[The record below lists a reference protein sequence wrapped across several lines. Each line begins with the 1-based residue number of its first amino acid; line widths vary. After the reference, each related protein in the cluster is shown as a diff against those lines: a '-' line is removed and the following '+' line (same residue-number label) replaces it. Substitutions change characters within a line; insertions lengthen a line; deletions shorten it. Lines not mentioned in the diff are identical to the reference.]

1 MRSEVVKFKTLDG
14 VTTWDSVTDWDM
26 RLTHCDEQKPAPK
39 FERVDIP
46 GANGSIDLSTALS
59 NDIPFEDREVDLT
72 FFKLCDDH
80 DDAFDLANTVAN
92 AIHGKQLHIQTPDS
106 YTDGNT
112 WYTGDVEITAC
123 VFEDRGCEISVHAVC
138 DPFRYSATDGT
149 LQLTPAGAPTAMTA
163 AQILEVANNEFDTP
177 ALQFDFNNHVSSGWA
192 NVPALGVACA
202 CTDNLFD
209 IDLVNLRGKTVKT
222 NESWQKSNNI
232 AQSGQTIDF
241 GAVNYQW
248 QERAVLTATNAT
260 ADIYN
265 VRIPFCNGSHL
276 YIIVQSDPITAKG
289 SVTVD
294 GSTIAAGVHVS
305 RVNAIAG
312 SIGADGITSAGNY
325 AQIGTLSAPSVG
337 QSIDAVI
344 DCGTLSYSAGQI
356 YIDVTG
362 ITSANVTAQVVL
374 VDDGLSVTEFID
386 PDISV
391 EIVQLPF
398 PLTRKK
404 VSGVWKHDEYTSTP
418 PHAEIDQL
426 TTGAVI
432 EAPSFIDWPRDT
444 KWCEFE
450 AVDSS
455 GWIMQ
460 YPEYNAQVSI
470 WPMGSGTADTG
481 AQPCYPAVV
490 NTSGSG
496 GSVVSYNGN
505 EFIVYDDAELSALLS
520 RGSNAVTWATFNTSS
535 VSPEL
540 TWPIG
545 AL

>member
-1 MRSEVVKFKTLDG
+1 MRSNVVKFKEG
-14 VTTWDSVTDWDM
+14 ATTYNSVADWGFT
-26 RLTHCDEQKPAPK
+26 LTHCDEQKPAPK
-39 FERVDIP
+39 FERIEVP
-46 GANGSIDLSTALS
+46 GANGSVDVSAALS
-59 NDIPFEDREVDLT
+59 GDIPFGDREIYFT
-72 FFKLCDDH
+72 FFKNCADH
-80 DDAFDLANTVAN
+80 DAAFALANTVAS
-92 AIHGKQLHIQTPDS
+92 AIHGKQMDIQTPDS
-106 YTDGNT
+106 YENGNT
-112 WYTGDVEITAC
+112 WYSGDVEITKC
-123 VFEDRGCEISVHAVC
+123 RFEDRACEIDVKAVC
-138 DPFRYSATDGT
+138 MPFRYSATDGT
-149 LQLTPAGAPTAMTA
+149 LQLTPAGAPTAITA
-163 AQILEVANNEFDTP
+163 AQILEVSNDEFNTP
-177 ALQFDFNNHVSSGWA
+177 ALQFDFNNHISSGWA

-202 CTDNLFD
+202 RTDNLFD
-209 IDLVNLRGKTVKT
+209 IDFVNLRGKTVKT

-232 AQSGQTIDF
+232 AQSGQAINF

-260 ADIYN
+260 DNIYN
-265 VRIPFCNGSHL
+265 VRLPFCNGSHL
-276 YIIVQSDPITAKG
+276 YVLVQSDSVTATG

-294 GSTIAAGVHVS
+294 GSTVAAGIRVS
-305 RVNAIAG
+305 SVSAIAS
-312 SIGADGITSAGNY
+312 SIGADGIATAGVY
-325 AQIGTLSAPSVG
+325 SQIGTLSAPSVG

-362 ITSANVTAQVVL
+362 ITSTSVTAQIVL
-374 VDDGLSVTEFID
+374 VKSGATVTEFIE
-386 PDISV
+386 PDINIEV
-391 EIVQLPF
+391 VQLPV

-404 VSGVWKHDEYTSTP
+404 VGGVWKHDEYTSTP

-432 EAPSFIDWPRDT
+432 EAQSFINWPRDT

-450 AVDSS
+450 AVNSS

-496 GSVVSYNGN
+496 GVVVSYNGN
-505 EFIVYDDAELSALLS
+505 EFIVYDDAELSTLLS
-520 RGSNAVTWATFNTSS
+520 RGPNAVTWATFNTSNI
-535 VSPEL
+535 SPEL